1 MTNKIIKFL
10 TAGSV
15 DDGKSTLIG
24 RLLYDTKSIYQDQIA
39 EVKKL
44 SEGKIDYSLFVEG
57 LESERR
63 QKITIDVAYRYF
75 SHQGNKFI
83 IADSPGHEQYTKNM
97 AVAAANSEIAVILID
112 AKLGLKTQTIRHSY
126 IAHSFGIRN
135 FVVAINKMDL
145 IGYDQ
150 EKFNQ
155 IRSEY
160 LSKIKSLKLDDIYFI
175 PISAINGDN
184 IAHKSE
190 KIEWYKGESLLD
202 HLMAID
208 IRQKEE
214 QGFRLVVQNVVKHE
228 NQRLYQ
234 GKIIAGKVAVGD
246 KIYIYPSQKSAKVLE
261 IIHSSKTVKNAVD
274 GESVA
279 IILDQEIDIDRGS
292 VFSGADNKP
301 NFSQNLKA
309 DLVWFG
315 GEEFNLN
322 SKNELLVKINHNLI
336 PAKISAIN
344 HLVNIDDLSNYEYH
358 YIEQNQIAN
367 VDISLAKSVAFDSF
381 KDNKFSGSF
390 LLIDKQSNETLAAG
404 LIKEHKAEKIV
415 DKENSFISEM
425 ALLIKKHFG
434 EDGQAL
440 FLKNA

>member
-1 MTNKIIKFL
+1 MNKIIKFL

-24 RLLYDTKSIYQDQIA
+24 RLLYDTKSLYQDQIA

-44 SEGKIDYSLFVEG
+44 GDGKIDYSLFVEG

-75 SHQGNKFI
+75 SHHGNKFI
-83 IADSPGHEQYTKNM
+83 IADAPGHEQYTKNM

-112 AKLGLKTQTIRHSY
+112 AVEGLKTQTIRHSY

-145 IGYDQ
+145 IGYNQ

-160 LSKIKSLKLDDIYFI
+160 LNKIKSLKLDDIYFI

-184 IAHKSE
+184 IASNSD
-190 KIEWYKGESLLD
+190 KIDWYKGESLLN
-202 HLMAID
+202 HLISID
-208 IRQKEE
+208 IKPKEE
-214 QGFRLVVQNVVKHE
+214 QGFRLVVQNVVKHQ
-228 NQRLYQ
+228 NNRLYQ
-234 GKIIAGKVAVGD
+234 GKVIAGKVVVGD
-246 KIYIYPSQKSAKVLE
+246 EIYIYPSKKNAKVLE
-261 IIHSSKTVKNAVD
+261 IIHSSKSVNKAVE

-279 IILDQEIDIDRGS
+279 IILDRDIDIDRGS
-292 VFSGADNKP
+292 VFSGIDNKP
-301 NFSQNLKA
+301 NFNQELKA

-315 GEEFNLN
+315 GAEFNLH

-344 HLVNIDDLSNYEYH
+344 HLVNIDDLSDYEYH

-367 VDISLAKSVAFDSF
+367 VNIDLAKSVAFDSF
-381 KDNKFSGSF
+381 KDNKYSGSF
-390 LLIDKQSNETLAAG
+390 LLIDKQSNETLACG
-404 LIKEHKAEKIV
+404 LIENGKIQKV
-415 DKENSFISEM
+415 VVENNFISEM
-425 ALLIKKHFG
+425 SLLIKKHFG
-434 EDGQAL
+434 ENGQAL
-440 FLKNA
+440 FLKNIL

>member
-1 MTNKIIKFL
+1 
-10 TAGSV
+10 
-15 DDGKSTLIG
+15 
-24 RLLYDTKSIYQDQIA
+24 
-39 EVKKL
+39 
-44 SEGKIDYSLFVEG
+44 
-57 LESERR
+57 
-63 QKITIDVAYRYF
+63 
-75 SHQGNKFI
+75 
-83 IADSPGHEQYTKNM
+83 
-97 AVAAANSEIAVILID
+97 
-112 AKLGLKTQTIRHSY
+112 
-126 IAHSFGIRN
+126 
-135 FVVAINKMDL
+135 
-145 IGYDQ
+145 
-150 EKFNQ
+150 
-155 IRSEY
+155 
-160 LSKIKSLKLDDIYFI
+160 
-175 PISAINGDN
+175 
-184 IAHKSE
+184 
-190 KIEWYKGESLLD
+190 
-202 HLMAID
+202 MAID